1 MKLPKSKNYVS
12 KKPVYFLLS
21 LILVFICYSCAT
33 TGSGRSDL
41 PKGNPDKLKT
51 IGENYLAARKYAL
64 ALRYFHAAEQAGDK
78 KPELFYDIAIAYKGR
93 GFTDKALKY
102 LKKALE
108 INKNY
113 SAAHN
118 ALGALLAEQGKLAE
132 AEREFKIALND
143 PLYETPHYAAYNL
156 ANIYYRQGKYK
167 EAKAYYEQTI
177 ELAPAYAPAH
187 FELGRTLEA
196 LGDLQGAWIH
206 YKEAVQYSPR
216 WAAAQFHYG
225 RLSYRFGKIVAARYS
240 FEQVLKLAPDSDLAK
255 AAIQYLNKMHVKAQ
269 NED

>member
-1 MKLPKSKNYVS
+1 MKPQKSKKHIS
-12 KKPVYFLLS
+12 EKLVYALLS
-21 LILVFICYSCAT
+21 LGVVFICYSCAT
-33 TGSGRSDL
+33 TGSKGTDF
-41 PKGNPDKLKT
+41 PKGNPKKLQT
-51 IGENYLAARKYAL
+51 IGENYLAAGKYAL
-64 ALRYFHAAEQAGDK
+64 ALKYFHAAEKAGSKRPD
-78 KPELFYDIAIAYKGR
+78 LFYDIAIAYKGR
-93 GFTDKALKY
+93 GFTDKAFEY
-102 LKKALE
+102 LKKALA
-108 INKNY
+108 INQNY

-118 ALGALLAEQGKLAE
+118 ALGALLAEQGRLDE

-156 ANIYYRQGKYK
+156 ANIYYRQGKYR
-167 EAKAYYEQTI
+167 EAKVYYEQAI

-196 LGDLQGAWIH
+196 LGDLHGAWLH

-240 FEQVLKLAPDSDLAK
+240 FEQVIKLAPDSDLAK
-255 AAIQYLNKMHVKAQ
+255 AAVQYLNKMHVKRQ